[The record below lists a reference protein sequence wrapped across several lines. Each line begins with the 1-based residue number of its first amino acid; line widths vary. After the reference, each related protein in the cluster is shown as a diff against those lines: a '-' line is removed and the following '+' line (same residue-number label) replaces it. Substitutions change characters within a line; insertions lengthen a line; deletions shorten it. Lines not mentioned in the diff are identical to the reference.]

1 MRTLTSSG
9 AGQRTYQRGR
19 YLKQEDAP
27 LRELRTTED
36 SLITLTASSK
46 TKHRLEILRFTSPF
60 DESGGKINAFQID
73 DFLSDNDDA
82 LVANIKVD

>member
-19 YLKQEDAP
+19 YLEQEDAP
-27 LRELRTTED
+27 LKELRTTDD
-36 SLITLTASSK
+36 SLITLAASSK
-46 TKHRLEILRFTSPF
+46 TKHRLEILQFTPPF
-60 DESGGKINAFQID
+60 DASGGKINAFQN